1 MNDSELI
8 SKIKELLNEDK
19 KSGIEVPPFIPF
31 EEQNNDVWIMGLLI
45 LMLMSKDY
53 EYKETPTINIYF
65 GVDE

>member
-1 MNDSELI
+1 MKDSELI
-8 SKIKELLNEDK
+8 NKIKELLGEDK
-19 KSGIEVPPFIPF
+19 NGGIKTPSFIPF

>member
-1 MNDSELI
+1 MKDSELI
-8 SKIKELLNEDK
+8 NKIKELLSEDK
-19 KSGIEVPPFIPF
+19 NSGIEVPPFIPF